1 MQKKNEAKW
10 TTVFGQY
17 LREKKMYGF
26 FELKHTVKDYFPFS
40 AIELV
45 QYDGL
50 QATEKNGLVWKLSDQ
65 DSREKPCDTLSIP
78 PLPSYVVIKFIDGFY
93 LINIKDIVKMRE
105 DGEIAITKSKAEQLA
120 EKIIKVEVKQKKA
133 DGEDN

>member
-1 MQKKNEAKW
+1 MPHKQEAKW
-10 TTVFGQY
+10 QTVFNQY

-26 FELKHTVKDYFPFS
+26 FELKVTVTESLPFS
-40 AIELV
+40 KLEIN

-65 DSREKPCDTLSIP
+65 DMREKPCDVLSIP

-93 LINIKDIVKMRE
+93 LIRIMEIVRMRE
-105 DGEIAITKSKAEQLA
+105 NGEIAISRSVAEKLA
-120 EKIIKVEVKQKKA
+120 EKIIKVDLKKQK
-133 DGEDN
+133 DENL